1 MNQELKN
8 DLIATWSEIEETITS
23 INELTDEELIDNKKA
38 LLDRLN
44 NALYWLGKY
53 VDENDVIEEL

>member
-1 MNQELKN
+1 MEQELKN

-38 LLDRLN
+38 LLDRLD

-53 VDENDVIEEL
+53 VNKNDVIELL